1 MPRRL
6 YRRVHLRLPVRLRW
20 TAPLGQKVEQCETRN
35 ASRGGLLLA
44 CHEHHGVGMP
54 LWVTFPYDP
63 AQPDGQPEILA
74 RVLRSE
80 GDQGDQGDNRIS
92 VAIHFEGS
100 LNTAPYAGAAD
111 SGKTPAESLAS
122 ASGRSPLAIP
132 IRVRPERVPW
142 FEEAMTVDVGPDTLR
157 FVTNRVYSP
166 GDTLRVSFLT
176 ADSIPWRGTAEQPA
190 RVVSIEQL
198 PNVSSLA
205 VTLHRLSS

>member
-63 AQPDGQPEILA
+63 ARPDGQPEILA
-74 RVLRSE
+74 RVLRCEDDE
-80 GDQGDQGDNRIS
+80 GGNRIS

-100 LNTAPYAGAAD
+100 LNTAPYAPAAGA
-111 SGKTPAESLAS
+111 GKSDEPPGSVS
-122 ASGRSPLAIP
+122 SRSPLSVP

-142 FEEAMTVDVGPDTLR
+142 FEEAMTIDVASDTLR

-166 GDTLRVSFLT
+166 GDTLRVSFLN
-176 ADSIPWRGTAEQPA
+176 AESIPWRGAAEQPA

-198 PNVSSLA
+198 PDGPSLA
-205 VTLHRLSS
+205 VTLRRLLSS